1 MLWGTLFVVDGGNI
15 SPQQTETD
23 AQCIVSMLHIGR
35 EDENYFGQYLNINVK
50 SLHIC
55 IFHETDSISEIL
67 VYLSFEH
74 ALSFFLSLKTQGPHT
89 HREILEHITI
99 LYFSVMWIWKYI
111 T

>member
-50 SLHIC
+50 SLHMC
-55 IFHETDSISEIL
+55 IFHVTDSISEIL
-67 VYLSFEH
+67 VYPSFEH
-74 ALSFFLSLKTQGPHT
+74 ALSFFILENTRTSYT
-89 HREILEHITI
+89 HREILEHITL